1 MIEEEHSFMTFDIEN
16 QTLNKWQK
24 TIDLLSSILDI
35 PAALIMRLNK
45 NKIEVFVSSESENNP
60 YKKGDNEVFL
70 NSGLYCEHVIKTQKT
85 LFVKN
90 ALKSNRWK
98 NNPDTKLNMINYL
111 GVPINSPDETPFGT
125 ICVLN
130 NEEKVY
136 TDDHIN
142 LLNEF
147 KSIIEADL
155 KSISLYKRLVASE
168 RVASLRELLS
178 GMAHEINTPVGVG
191 VTAITHLK
199 SLTRN
204 LKQDYESGSMDK
216 DDFEDYL
223 LSTFEITDLVHSNL
237 NKTAQTLK
245 RFKHLT
251 ASKTDEKA
259 TTFNL
264 KEHIINILSSMKEMM
279 SKSHLK
285 VMVISDENI
294 IINSYPEAIS
304 EVITNL
310 VINSITHGYSNRM
323 TGKINIECKK
333 NRGGI
338 TIIYQDDGSG
348 ISRDNIER
356 VFDPLF
362 TTDRKKGS
370 KGLGLCIIYNIVTLQ
385 LKGSVQ
391 CSSNRKKGV
400 EFIIK
405 FNSLLVAS

>member
-16 QTLNKWQK
+16 QTLKKWQK

-45 NKIEVFVSSESENNP
+45 NKIEVFVSSESESNP
-60 YKKGDNEVFL
+60 YTKGDNEVFL

-130 NEEKVY
+130 NAEKVY

-142 LLNEF
+142 LLKEF

-168 RVASLRELLS
+168 RVTSLRELLS

-237 NKTAQTLK
+237 NKTAKILK

-251 ASKTDEKA
+251 GSKTNEKA

-264 KEHIINILSSMKEMM
+264 KEHIINILSSMKEMI
-279 SKSHLK
+279 SSSHLK
-285 VMVISDENI
+285 IMVIADENI
-294 IINSYPEAIS
+294 NINSYPEAIS
-304 EVITNL
+304 EIITNL
-310 VINSITHGYSNRM
+310 VTNSIIHGYSNRM
-323 TGKINIECKK
+323 TGEINIECRK
-333 NRGGI
+333 NRDGI

-348 ISRDNIER
+348 ISKNNIER

-385 LKGSVQ
+385 LKGSIQ

>member
-1 MIEEEHSFMTFDIEN
+1 
-16 QTLNKWQK
+16 
-24 TIDLLSSILDI
+24 
-35 PAALIMRLNK
+35 
-45 NKIEVFVSSESENNP
+45 
-60 YKKGDNEVFL
+60 
-70 NSGLYCEHVIKTQKT
+70 
-85 LFVKN
+85 
-90 ALKSNRWK
+90 
-98 NNPDTKLNMINYL
+98 
-111 GVPINSPDETPFGT
+111 
-125 ICVLN
+125 
-130 NEEKVY
+130 
-136 TDDHIN
+136 
-142 LLNEF
+142 
-147 KSIIEADL
+147 
-155 KSISLYKRLVASE
+155 
-168 RVASLRELLS
+168 
-178 GMAHEINTPVGVG
+178 
-191 VTAITHLK
+191 
-199 SLTRN
+199 
-204 LKQDYESGSMDK
+204 
-216 DDFEDYL
+216 
-223 LSTFEITDLVHSNL
+223 
-237 NKTAQTLK
+237 
-245 RFKHLT
+245 
-251 ASKTDEKA
+251 
-259 TTFNL
+259 
-264 KEHIINILSSMKEMM
+264 MKEMM
-279 SKSHLK
+279 SNSHLK